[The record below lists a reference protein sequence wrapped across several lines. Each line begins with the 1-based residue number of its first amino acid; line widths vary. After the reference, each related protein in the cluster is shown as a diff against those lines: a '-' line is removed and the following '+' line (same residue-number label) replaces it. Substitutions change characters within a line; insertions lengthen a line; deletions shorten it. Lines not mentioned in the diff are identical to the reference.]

1 MHRPFALPGVRP
13 RYAPDRAFQVR
24 HLRLELQLD
33 YERKSVAGNAVLSLA
48 RRAAARHLELDAVE
62 MKIGRVLV
70 DDQAV
75 PFEYDGER
83 LRVLGEHLKDAFDV
97 TIEYACQPRRGLYF
111 VGPEPAYPKKPRE
124 IWSQGQDED
133 SRHWFPCFDAP
144 NQKATTELIVTVPA
158 GMTAI
163 SNGKLVA
170 HEGNRFHFKLDIPH
184 SPYLVMLAAGHFA
197 ELRAKWQD
205 VDVLYYVPQGREEDA
220 ERAFGRTPE
229 MIAFFSDYLGVQ
241 YPWPK
246 YAQVCVNDFLFGG
259 MENTSATTLTV
270 DTLHDARA
278 AIDYT
283 SEPLV
288 SHELAHQW
296 FGDLLTCRD
305 WSEGWLNE
313 GFATYLETLW
323 KQHAHGIDEA
333 TLEVVENQDLYLAED
348 AGRYRRPIVTRQ
360 WDEPLEIFDRHL
372 YEKGSLV
379 LHMLRRKL
387 GDEPFR
393 AALRHYVEKH
403 RGGVVESRDLARAIE
418 DSTGRNVDRF
428 FDQWV
433 YGAGH
438 PELKVGYAWDADA
451 GAVRLEIE
459 QTQET
464 PFDFDTAVA
473 AEVGGE
479 WRTIPLSTSEKNHV
493 FFLPMAQAP
502 TACVIDPGRHLLA
515 RWSIEKP
522 QPLWR
527 RELAAA
533 PNAMDRAAAAAGCG
547 KDTSS
552 TEALAV
558 ALRSDSFWAVRAAC
572 AKALGSLRTTAARDA
587 LLAALGA
594 EEHAKARRAIVRALG
609 EFRYDETV
617 AAALQK
623 RFESG
628 DASYFVEAE
637 TVHALCRTRA
647 PQALEVARAALGRPS
662 YLDVIRQYACIGLGE
677 LREPEELRDA
687 ALGLLR
693 KELPWGNPPPSRR
706 VAADALGRLGEGKPE
721 IRVALTDLLDD
732 ADFRVRN
739 SIVNALAWL
748 GDARAVGP
756 LQVQLERELDGRV
769 KRRIKEVVRDLR
781 EGARREET
789 IQKLRED
796 VDKLRG
802 DYAKLQ
808 ERFDKLE
815 TRLPK

>member
-13 RYAPDRAFQVR
+13 RYAPDRAFAVR

-33 YERKSVAGNAVLSLA
+33 YERKSVQGKAVLSLLK
-48 RRAAARHLELDAVE
+48 RAVAKHLTLDAVE
-62 MKIGRVLV
+62 MKIDRVLIDEKPV
-70 DDQAV
+70 HFD
-75 PFEYDGER
+75 YDGE
-83 LRVLGEHLKDAFDV
+83 HLFIVGDYLTEQFDLD
-97 TIEYACQPRRGLYF
+97 IEYSCQPRRGLYF
-111 VGPEPAYPKKPRE
+111 VGPDAAYPNKPRE
-124 IWSQGQDED
+124 VWSQGQDED

-158 GMTAI
+158 GMTAV
-163 SNGKLVA
+163 SNGRLVA
-170 HEGNRFHFKLDIPH
+170 HQGNRFHFKLDIPH
-184 SPYLVMLAAGHFA
+184 SPYLVTLAAGHFT
-197 ELRAKWQD
+197 ELRDKWQD
-205 VDVLYYVPQGREEDA
+205 VDVMYYVPPGREEDA
-220 ERAFGRTPE
+220 RRAFGRTPE
-229 MIAFFSDYLGVQ
+229 MIAFFSDYLGVH

-270 DTLHDARA
+270 DTLHNARA
-278 AIDYT
+278 AIDFS

-360 WDEPLEIFDRHL
+360 WEEPLEIFDRHL

-379 LHMLRRKL
+379 LHMLRRML

-393 AALRHYVEKH
+393 AALRHYLEKH
-403 RGGVVESRDLARAIE
+403 RGGAVETRDLARAVE
-418 DSTGRNVDRF
+418 DSSGRNVDRF

-464 PFDFDTAVA
+464 LFDVDTAVA
-473 AEVGGE
+473 VEVGGA
-479 WRTIPLSTSEKNHV
+479 WRTIPLSTEEKSHV

-515 RWSIEKP
+515 RWTIEKP

-533 PNAMDRAAAAAGCG
+533 PNAMDRAAAAAGCA

-552 TEALAV
+552 VEALAA
-558 ALRSDSFWAVRAAC
+558 ALKSDSFWAVRAAC
-572 AKALGSLRTTAARDA
+572 AKALGVLRTTAARDA
-587 LLAALGA
+587 LLAALLA

-609 EFRYDETV
+609 EFRHDDAV
-617 AAALQK
+617 ASALQQ

-647 PQALEVARAALGRPS
+647 PQSLEVARAALVRPS

-677 LREPEELRDA
+677 LREPEETRNA
-687 ALGLLR
+687 ALALLR
-693 KELPWGNPPPSRR
+693 SELPWGHPQQSRR
-706 VAADALGRLGEGKPE
+706 AAADALGRLGEGKPE
-721 IRVALTDLLDD
+721 IRAALVDLLDD
-732 ADFRVRN
+732 PDFRMRN
-739 SIVNALAWL
+739 SVVNALAWL
-748 GDARAVGP
+748 NDARAVGP
-756 LQVQLERELDGRV
+756 LETQLERELDGRV

-789 IQKLRED
+789 IAKLREEL
-796 VDKLRG
+796 DKLRG
-802 DYAKLQ
+802 DHAKLQ

-815 TRLPK
+815 TRLTK